1 MPKYDLFPEIKG
13 FCHIWGIPACFAAA
27 VLLGAKARR
36 KGIAQNAFLALVGS
50 RGRCL
55 LLKIAMA
62 QVNPTVGDLSG
73 NTQMILRTIRAA
85 RQSSAEIIVF
95 PELVITG
102 YPPQDLLYERE
113 FVKANKDSLSEI
125 ARKSRG
131 LVTVVGFVDYDDAW
145 NLYNSAAVLANGRV
159 VGIARKTLLPTYDV
173 FDEDRYF
180 KREKPERIHPIS
192 IKTQGRE
199 VKLGVQICEDLWD
212 ENYENKVTDI
222 LVQRGADLIFNVS
235 SSPFSV
241 GKVFE
246 RLRLLTDKAT
256 RNGVPVFLVNLV
268 GGQDELVFDGQSL
281 AVDSKGKP
289 IAWGKAFEEDL
300 VMVDMDLVRRTA
312 KKVRVPSYDRT
323 EEMHDAL
330 VLGIRDYFRKTGFSR
345 AVLGL
350 SGGIDSSVTACI
362 AAEALGPANVIGL
375 SMPSKYSTDHSKT
388 DAEQLAENLGI
399 HYLVLPVQSI
409 VDSYHA
415 ALAECRDG
423 IRSVFH
429 KANDEDPVA
438 DENIQPRVRGNC
450 LMDISNRFKDLRIL
464 VLNTGNKTE
473 LALGFCTLYG
483 DMSGG
488 VGVLGD
494 VSKLQVY
501 ELAHFI
507 NGRSKRQVIPSSI
520 LEKPPSPELK
530 DNQFDPFNFD
540 IVSPMVDEIIENRR
554 SRRELIEMGYPES
567 VVNDT
572 YSRIRRAEYK
582 RWQAP
587 PCIKI
592 SRRSFGIG
600 WKMPIVNHY
609 RG

>member
-1 MPKYDLFPEIKG
+1 MT
-13 FCHIWGIPACFAAA
+13 
-27 VLLGAKARR
+27 VLLPAIVGL
-36 KGIAQNAFLALVGS
+36 KGTAQNAFLALVDNG
-50 RGRCL
+50 GRCL

-62 QVNPTVGDLSG
+62 QVNPTVGDFDG
-73 NTQMILRTIRAA
+73 NTQMILRTINAA
-85 RQSSAEIIVF
+85 RQSSAEVVVF
-95 PELVITG
+95 PELVVTG

-113 FVKANKDSLSEI
+113 FVKANRDSLSEI
-125 ARKSRG
+125 ARKGRG
-131 LVTVVGFVDYDDAW
+131 MVVVVGFVDHDDDW
-145 NLYNSAAVLANGRV
+145 NLYNSAAVLANGHV
-159 VGIARKTLLPTYDV
+159 VDTARKTLLPTYDV

-180 KREKPERIHPIS
+180 KPEKPERIHPIN
-192 IKTQGRE
+192 IRMRGRE

-212 ENYENKVTDI
+212 ENYESKVTDI
-222 LVQRGADLIFNVS
+222 LVQRGADLIINVS
-235 SSPFSV
+235 ASPFYI

-246 RLRLLTDKAT
+246 RLRLLEGKAT
-256 RNGVPVFLVNLV
+256 RNRVPVLLVNLV

-281 AVDSKGKP
+281 AVDSRGKP
-289 IAWGKAFEEDL
+289 IAWAKAFEEDL
-300 VMVDMDLVRRTA
+300 VMVDIDLVKRTA
-312 KKVRVPSYDRT
+312 RKVRVPSYDRT

-350 SGGIDSSVTACI
+350 SGGIDSSVSACI
-362 AAEALGPANVIGL
+362 AAEALGSANVIGL
-375 SMPSKYSTDHSKT
+375 SMPSRYSTDHSKT
-388 DAEQLAENLGI
+388 DAQQLAENLGI
-399 HYLVLPVQSI
+399 HYLVLPIQSI
-409 VDSYHA
+409 VNSYHA
-415 ALAECRDG
+415 GLAECLGD
-423 IRSVFH
+423 IRSIFR

-450 LMDISNRFKDLRIL
+450 LMDISNRFKDLRVL

-507 NGRSKRQVIPSSI
+507 NKRAKRLVIPSSI

-530 DNQFDPFNFD
+530 DNQFDPFDFD

-567 VVNDT
+567 MVDDT
-572 YSRIRRAEYK
+572 YKRIRRAEYK

-592 SRRSFGIG
+592 SRRAFGIG